1 MARARVS
8 FRAKKEPAHLRLHPF
23 GLIPTYKA
31 NLVGLAHLFK
41 RPANARIAR
50 QARAAIGRPFK
61 GGDDDGH
68 RGRDCRFRIRASAV
82 IGR

>member
-1 MARARVS
+1 VLSAANIQVMARARVS

-61 GGDDDGH
+61 GGDDD
-68 RGRDCRFRIRASAV
+68 V